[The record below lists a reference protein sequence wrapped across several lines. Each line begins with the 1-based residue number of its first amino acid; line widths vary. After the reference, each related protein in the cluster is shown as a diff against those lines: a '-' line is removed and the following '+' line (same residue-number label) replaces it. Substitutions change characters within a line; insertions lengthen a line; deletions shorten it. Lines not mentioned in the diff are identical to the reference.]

1 MKITKRQLER
11 QLARIIKEENTR
23 ILAEQADTRMAVDED
38 LERLLPD
45 SPEATTIRQ
54 IGKGHGVDIEVRTVG
69 TKEALLAF
77 YEELQAGGESI
88 NLDALD
94 DVMYSAYDAPRT
106 S

>member
-54 IGKGHGVDIEVRTVG
+54 IGKGLGVDIEVRTVG

-77 YEELQAGGESI
+77 YEDLQAGGESI
-88 NLDALD
+88 NFEAL
-94 DVMYSAYDAPRT
+94 MSLMKPAYDVPQT